1 MWSCGFAKDIW
12 KRIIKL
18 LTLVYSRALYT
29 WGAVLWVLVHDK
41 PMVYEQEEFVDAIV
55 MRYGLMEK
63 LLIPLNPQIQTDKP
77 QLW

>member
-29 WGAVLWVLVHDK
+29 WGAVLWGVVHDK
-41 PMVYEQEEFVDAIV
+41 TMVYEQEEVAYAIV
-55 MRYGLMEK
+55 IRYGLMEK
-63 LLIPLNPQIQTDKP
+63 QLIPLNPQTN
-77 QLW
+77 